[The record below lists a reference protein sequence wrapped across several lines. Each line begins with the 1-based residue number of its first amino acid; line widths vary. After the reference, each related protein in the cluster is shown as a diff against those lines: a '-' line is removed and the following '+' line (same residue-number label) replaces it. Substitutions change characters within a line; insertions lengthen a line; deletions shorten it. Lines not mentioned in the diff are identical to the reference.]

1 MYFYIKIQL
10 NILDQ
15 HWPENAI
22 IPGLYKLQQFQYN
35 MCSQEK
41 KIYWANNVIIC
52 QAKLRPHI
60 SLRGQQKKKNWK
72 RRNGEER
79 ILAINITIFQNS
91 CSHSSLCEQRK
102 RKLLKKKCNNLDSV
116 TNRPHSSL
124 CGQWKQIYLKI
135 NVAPRTSKI
144 IVFTVLCADKF
155 SQQRYYKI

>member
-52 QAKLRPHI
+52 QSKLRPHI
-60 SLRGQQKKKNWK
+60 SLRGQQKKKFGK
-72 RRNGEER
+72 EEM
-79 ILAINITIFQNS
+79 
-91 CSHSSLCEQRK
+91 ERK
-102 RKLLKKKCNNLDSV
+102 
-116 TNRPHSSL
+116 
-124 CGQWKQIYLKI
+124 GYLQSI
-135 NVAPRTSKI
+135 
-144 IVFTVLCADKF
+144 
-155 SQQRYYKI
+155 